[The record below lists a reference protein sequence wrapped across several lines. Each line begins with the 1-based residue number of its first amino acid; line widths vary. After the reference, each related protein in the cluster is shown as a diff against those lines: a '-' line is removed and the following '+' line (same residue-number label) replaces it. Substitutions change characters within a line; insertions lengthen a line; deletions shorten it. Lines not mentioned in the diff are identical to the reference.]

1 MKNNLLFQNYIREI
15 YKTRLKHISVQ
26 KLQLIFIITLIAA
39 SYKTANSQEIV
50 LNRNINW
57 KTVSEETDKP
67 EVRNNTEAEI
77 YRFLKFEQADYNQRE
92 DFLPVY
98 YELIPVNAPNYTVE
112 LIDMQ
117 FIALSAKEKKLID
130 KNKIPFKLAYKYSV
144 LIQRKAPYLSLSI
157 FPFKKNAQTGEL
169 YKLKR
174 FKLILSTKRGT
185 KNTYTTKAY
194 ATNSVLSTGKWVKIK
209 IQQSGIYQLSFNE
222 LQNIGIDNP
231 QNVRIFGNGGA
242 MLSYYNDGSAIDDL
256 QEIDILIKNNYILFY
271 GDGPVQ
277 WQYDNT
283 NGFFSQQ
290 LNLYSD
296 YAYYFLSSNYNS
308 GTDNKIKTEQQS
320 TLPATISINT
330 FDDFAYHEIDS
341 INLIKSGRLWVNEL
355 FDFQTEYSLDFD
367 FPNQQS
373 GSSIKLNSSL
383 LARSP
388 ISSSFSIRFANTA
401 YSTNFD
407 PVSYSYIATYATHKK
422 EYFSAISSGGNK
434 IEVKIKY
441 NKQTA
446 SAKGWLDYI
455 TLNVQRKLIFAGSQM
470 AFRNIGSV
478 GSGQVSSFNLSNT
491 DASVQVWEI
500 TDPAKPKF
508 IAANYSSGTHSFK
521 LATDSL
527 RSFIAYN
534 GNSFLKPIVEGND
547 LGVVENQNL
556 HATKQTD
563 MVIVSHPKFLTYAEQ
578 LKRIHEELDGLK
590 VTLVTTNQ
598 IYNEFSS
605 GAKDVSAIRN
615 FIKMLYDRAASQED
629 IPKYLVL
636 FGDGSYDNR
645 HDFPNNTNYI
655 LSYQSENSLSPTQ
668 SFVTDDFYGL
678 LDDGEGGSS
687 GLVDIGIGRL
697 PVKSEA
703 EAATAVDKIKMYI
716 DTQSMGD
723 WRNLL
728 CFIADD
734 EDGALHMKQADELTK
749 IVKTNYPVFNIDK
762 IYLDAYKQESSST
775 GQHYPNVNKAINDH
789 VTKGTLLI
797 NYTGHGGENGLAEE
811 QIITIDQINKWEN
824 PNRLNIFMTA
834 TCEFSRY
841 DNYERTTAGE
851 YVFLNPKGAAVALFS
866 TTRLVYASPNFFL
879 NKNFYKYIFENNP
892 ISQTRYG
899 LGDVMRLTKNAS
911 GTGINKRNFS
921 LLGDPA
927 LKLSYAE
934 QDIITTSIIKNAE
947 TEQAD
952 TINAFDKVSIQ
963 GEVHNSAGQLD
974 NQFNGTLYPSIF
986 DKFKLIK
993 TLDNDGEGSFE
1004 YLIRNNK
1011 LFKGK
1016 ASIKGGKFIFSFI
1029 VPKDIKY
1036 NIDTGKISYYAKNE
1050 INGTDANGYNKNILI
1065 GGSSGNEDN
1074 DKSGPEIRL
1083 YLNDENFVSGGIT
1096 GNSPS
1101 LLAFVED
1108 ANGINTTGNGIGHD
1122 IAAIIDDDPNQQFV
1136 LNDFYE
1142 SELDSYTN
1150 GKIKYKLSDLPE
1162 GDHKLKFK
1170 VWDVY
1175 NNSSEDSLFFTV
1187 TNDSEFKISH
1197 VLNYPNPFTTNT
1209 SFFFEHNRP
1218 NVNLTVLIQI
1228 FTVSGKVVKNIHKE
1242 IITDGYRS
1250 DGIQWNGRDDFGN
1263 KIGRG
1268 VYFYKITVQTDSHEK
1283 ADYIEKLLIF

>member
-1 MKNNLLFQNYIREI
+1 M
-15 YKTRLKHISVQ
+15 
-26 KLQLIFIITLIAA
+26 
-39 SYKTANSQEIV
+39 
-50 LNRNINW
+50 
-57 KTVSEETDKP
+57 
-67 EVRNNTEAEI
+67 
-77 YRFLKFEQADYNQRE
+77 
-92 DFLPVY
+92 
-98 YELIPVNAPNYTVE
+98 
-112 LIDMQ
+112 
-117 FIALSAKEKKLID
+117 
-130 KNKIPFKLAYKYSV
+130 
-144 LIQRKAPYLSLSI
+144 
-157 FPFKKNAQTGEL
+157 
-169 YKLKR
+169 
-174 FKLILSTKRGT
+174 
-185 KNTYTTKAY
+185 
-194 ATNSVLSTGKWVKIK
+194 
-209 IQQSGIYQLSFNE
+209 
-222 LQNIGIDNP
+222 
-231 QNVRIFGNGGA
+231 
-242 MLSYYNDGSAIDDL
+242 
-256 QEIDILIKNNYILFY
+256 
-271 GDGPVQ
+271 Q
-277 WQYDNT
+277 WQYDDT
-283 NGFFSQQ
+283 NQFFNQQ

-296 YAYYFLSSNYNS
+296 FAYYFLSSDYNS
-308 GTDNKIKTEQQS
+308 GIDNKIKTEQQS
-320 TLPATISINT
+320 ALPMTMSINT
-330 FDDFAYHEIDS
+330 FNDFAYHEIDS
-341 INLIKSGRLWVNEL
+341 INLIQSGRLWVNEL

-367 FPNQQS
+367 FPNQLN
-373 GSSIKLNSSL
+373 GSPVKINSSL

-388 ISSSFSIRFANTA
+388 ISSSFNISFVNSTFNTI
-401 YSTNFD
+401 FD
-407 PVSYSYIATYATHKK
+407 PVSYSYIATYASYKK
-422 EYFSAISSGGNK
+422 EYFMGVSQGGSNLN
-434 IEVKIKY
+434 VKINY
-441 NKQTA
+441 NKSTA

-455 TLNVQRKLIFAGSQM
+455 AANVQRKLIFTGTQM
-470 AFRNIGSV
+470 AFRSVGSV
-478 GSGQVSSFNLSNT
+478 GIGQVSSFNISNT

-500 TDPAKPKF
+500 TNPAKPKI
-508 IAANYSSGTHSFK
+508 IAANYSSNTHSFK

-527 RSFIAYN
+527 RTFIAFN
-534 GNSFLKPIVEGND
+534 ENTFLAPITEGED
-547 LGVVENQNL
+547 LGIVKNQNL
-556 HATKQTD
+556 HGITQTD
-563 MVIVSHPKFLTYAEQ
+563 MLIVSYPNFLSYAEQ
-578 LKRIHEELDGLK
+578 IKKIHEAKDGLK
-590 VTLVTTNQ
+590 VTLVTTEQ
-598 IYNEFSS
+598 VYNEFSS
-605 GAKDVSAIRN
+605 GARDVSAIRN
-615 FIKMLYDRAASQED
+615 FMKMLYDRASVHD
-629 IPKYLVL
+629 IPKYLLL

-655 LSYQSENSLSPTQ
+655 LTYQSENSLSPTR

-697 PVKSEA
+697 PVKSET
-703 EAATAVDKIKMYI
+703 EASTTVEKIKMYI
-716 DTQSMGD
+716 DAKSMGD

-734 EDGALHMKQADELTK
+734 EDGALHMRQADELTQ
-749 IVKTNYPVFNIDK
+749 IVKSNYPVFNIDK
-762 IYLDAYKQESSST
+762 IYLDAYKQESSAT
-775 GQHYPNVNKAINDH
+775 GQHYPDVNKAINDH

-824 PNRLNIFMTA
+824 PNRLNVFMTA

-851 YVFLNPKGAAVALFS
+851 YVFLNPKGAAIALFS

-879 NKNFYKYIFENNP
+879 NTNFYRYIFAKDP
-892 ISQTRYG
+892 LSQKRYA

-927 LKLSYAE
+927 LKLSYAN
-934 QDIITTSIIKNAE
+934 QDIITTSIIKNTE

-952 TINAFDKVSIQ
+952 ILNAFDKVTVQ
-963 GEVHNSAGQLD
+963 GEIHNSGGQLD
-974 NQFNGTLYPSIF
+974 LQFNGTLYPSIF

-1016 ASIKGGKFIFSFI
+1016 ASIKGGKFSFSFI
-1029 VPKDIKY
+1029 VPKDIRY

-1050 INGTDANGYNKNILI
+1050 INETDASGYNKNILI

-1083 YLNDENFVSGGIT
+1083 YLNDESFVSGGIT
-1096 GNSPS
+1096 DNSPS
-1101 LLAFVED
+1101 LLAFIED
-1108 ANGINTTGNGIGHD
+1108 TNGINTTGNGIGHD
-1122 IAAIIDDDPNQQFV
+1122 IAAIIDDDPNQQFI

-1142 SELDSYTN
+1142 SELDSYTS

-1162 GDHKLKFK
+1162 GEHKLKFK

-1228 FTVSGKVVKNIHKE
+1228 FTVSGKVVKSIHRE
-1242 IITDGYRS
+1242 IITEGYRS
-1250 DGIQWNGRDDFGN
+1250 EGIQWSGKDDFEN

-1268 VYFYKITVQTDSHEK
+1268 VYFYKITVQTESHEK